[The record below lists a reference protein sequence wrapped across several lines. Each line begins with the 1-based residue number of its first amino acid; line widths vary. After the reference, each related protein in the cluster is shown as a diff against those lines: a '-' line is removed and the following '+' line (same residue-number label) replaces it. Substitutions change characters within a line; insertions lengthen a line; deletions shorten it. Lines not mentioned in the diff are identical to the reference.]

1 MSSELKDSLHT
12 WMHITTRTNMKRMH
26 IFAKDNG
33 FSMSQINAMFR
44 IHYRGAISISDLSA
58 ETDVSPAA
66 ASQMIDKLVNQ
77 GYVSRIED
85 PIDRRNRII
94 DLTKTGH
101 EIVEKSKEERTAWLN
116 QLAACFSPAEQEMIE
131 KAMKLLIQKTLEIDN
146 REEIL

>member
-1 MSSELKDSLHT
+1 MSSELKDSLHN
-12 WMHITTRTNMKRMH
+12 WMHIITRTNMKRMH

-44 IHYRGAISISDLSA
+44 IHYRGAISISDLST

-116 QLAACFSPAEQEMIE
+116 ELAACFSPVEQEIIE
-131 KAMKLLIQKTLEIDN
+131 EAMKLLIQKTLEIDN

>member
-1 MSSELKDSLHT
+1 
-12 WMHITTRTNMKRMH
+12 
-26 IFAKDNG
+26 
-33 FSMSQINAMFR
+33 MSQINAMFR